1 MTFWQILPAL
11 YVAVASI
18 PLAWIDVREHRLP
31 NMWVLPGYIVLLIGL
46 GGVWVSSGEF
56 PALAVGSAIAYFA
69 FMFLL
74 SLIGGMGMGDVKLA
88 GVLGG
93 AAGLLGLTAAV
104 LSPVVG
110 FIAGGVISLVFMVA
124 TKAGRKA
131 RIPFGPFMLLGFW
144 VAVALSGSFSS

>member
-31 NMWVLPGYIVLLIGL
+31 NVWVLPGYIVLLVAL
-46 GGVWVSSGEF
+46 GGVWISSGEF
-56 PALAVGSAIAYFA
+56 PALAVGSSLAYFA

-74 SLIGGMGMGDVKLA
+74 SLIGGMGMGDVKVA

-93 AAGLLGLTAAV
+93 AAGLLGVTAAV

-110 FIAGGVISLVFMVA
+110 FIAGGVVSLVFMVA
-124 TKAGRKA
+124 TQAGRKA

-144 VAVALSGSFSS
+144 VAVVVTFFVE